1 MSVLSIFTQNQLQ
14 LVNLDLAVSIAQS
27 HWMTYCVVEMRRIL
41 YSVIQGWVLMNVIT
55 MKMQE

>member
-27 HWMTYCVVEMRRIL
+27 YWMTYCVVEMRRL
-41 YSVIQGWVLMNVIT
+41 LHSVIQGWELMNVIT